1 MDLKDILGLLQTAS
15 IILTMLV
22 AMGTLRGRKD
32 DQVVN
37 LTEMKS
43 DIKYIKGQVEG
54 LSDLPDRVTRVE
66 ESAKSAHKRLDEHIR
81 SDH

>member
-1 MDLKDILGLLQTAS
+1 MNFTDVMVLLQTAS
-15 IILTMLV
+15 ILFAIWV
-22 AMGTLRGRKD
+22 AVGTIRGRKD

-37 LTEMKS
+37 LTEMKL

-54 LSDLPDRVTRVE
+54 LSELPDRVTRVE

-81 SDH
+81 TDH